1 MKKNYLL
8 SSIFILFFTLHSLQ
22 AQITTVLEG
31 VEQPTAVLVEGNDL
45 YYGEFGGSYYKYD
58 FSSSD
63 APIEILA
70 TNGIYRT
77 VKSGNFIYISEC
89 YSGRISKIDITETIP
104 QPVVVIDNLDFP
116 AGLAIKDNFLYFAE
130 NVEGANVGGIISKI
144 DLNESNPVKIEIT
157 TNLNDP
163 NGIGII
169 GNDLYFS
176 EWTSGN
182 ISKIDITSSVPT
194 ATVVVSGLLNPTE
207 IIVNGNNLLV
217 SEYSNN
223 KVLNVNVSS
232 SPVVVTDIV
241 TNIIAPTGLF
251 LNGDEL
257 YISEFGANRIVK
269 YTSPVF
275 GVAENQVGNSR
286 LVLSPNPSVD
296 FVQVCGLRNAS
307 NYTIYNSIG
316 NEVSKGTIANNQ
328 KVSVINLQSGVYFIR
343 FEDGNAVKFVKN

>member
-8 SSIFILFFTLHSLQ
+8 SCIFILFFTLYNVQ
-22 AQITTVLEG
+22 AQITTVLDG
-31 VEQPTAVLVEGNDL
+31 VAQPTAVLLQGNDL
-45 YYGEFGGSYYKYD
+45 YFGEFGGSYYKYD
-58 FSSSD
+58 LSSSD

-77 VKSGNFIYISEC
+77 VKSGNFIYVSEGTA
-89 YSGRISKIDITETIP
+89 GRISRIDITETVP
-104 QPVVVIDNLDFP
+104 QPLVMLDNLIFPRGVVI
-116 AGLAIKDNFLYFAE
+116 KDDFLYYTDSSE
-130 NVEGANVGGIISKI
+130 NGSVSRINLSETSP
-144 DLNESNPVKIEIT
+144 LIEVLIT
-157 TNLNDP
+157 DQGQP

-176 EWTSGN
+176 DWNSGN
-182 ISKIDITSSVPT
+182 ISKIDITSSIPT
-194 ATVVVSGLLNPTE
+194 ATIIVSGLLNPTE

-223 KVLNVNVSS
+223 KVLNVDVSS
-232 SPVVVTDIV
+232 SPAVVTDIV
-241 TNIIAPTGLF
+241 TNIISPTGLF

-275 GVAENQVGNSR
+275 GVEENQVGNSR
-286 LVLSPNPSVD
+286 LVLSPNPSND
-296 FVQVCGLRNAS
+296 FVQVTGLIDAS

-316 NEVSKGTIANNQ
+316 TEVNKGTIANNQ
-328 KVSVINLQSGVYFIR
+328 QVNVMNLQTGVYFVR
-343 FEDGNAVKFVKN
+343 FADGNAIKFIKN